1 MNDNNSDLEKKKQA
15 KKLANQRYYTTIKER
30 LKTLDE
36 IKNKKIQKE
45 ENEKDHFFLPTKT
58 QTQAAPPQKEQQ
70 QQQPIYIQQQQQQ
83 PKQTLMNK
91 VLETLVIS
99 TIPMVPLII
108 KQCLILY
115 ANKQPKQEIQPE
127 QPSTHYSQQMNT
139 LEF

>member
-1 MNDNNSDLEKKKQA
+1 MNDNNSDLQKKKQA

-58 QTQAAPPQKEQQ
+58 QTQAAPPAQAATA
-70 QQQPIYIQQQQQQ
+70 QPIYTPQQVQ
-83 PKQTLMNK
+83 PKQPTLMNK
-91 VLETLVIS
+91 ALETLVIS

-115 ANKQPKQEIQPE
+115 NNRQSKPEIQPE
-127 QPSTHYSQQMNT
+127 QPSAHYSMQMNT